1 MWLLLQDETLVP
13 MKTVYLIRHAK
24 SSWDD
29 LTLPDTERPL
39 NDRGLRD
46 APFMGMQLRA
56 KAARIDRL
64 ITSPAKRALV
74 TATYFAVALG
84 MPAEQIL
91 VEPSIYEAQPED
103 ILSIIRAL
111 SENYTT
117 VALFGH
123 NPTWTALTNMFGGLE
138 EPLDNVPTCGIIRI
152 DADIEHWFDFT
163 ESSGFITEFH
173 FPKQFFKWKK
183 HSSFFGVYCF

>member
-1 MWLLLQDETLVP
+1 

-29 LTLPDTERPL
+29 LRQPDIERPL
-39 NDRGLRD
+39 NERGLRD
-46 APFMGMQLRA
+46 APFMGMQLRS

-84 MPAEQIL
+84 LPAEQIL
-91 VEPSIYEAQPED
+91 VEPKIYEAQPED
-103 ILSIIRAL
+103 VLEIIRTF
-111 SENYTT
+111 SEKYNT

-152 DADIEHWFDFT
+152 DADIEHWFDFN
-163 ESSGFITEFH
+163 EASGFITEFH
-173 FPKQFFKWKK
+173 FPKQFFK
-183 HSSFFGVYCF
+183 

>member
-1 MWLLLQDETLVP
+1 

-29 LTLPDTERPL
+29 LTLPDKERPL
-39 NDRGLRD
+39 NERGLRD

-84 MPAEQIL
+84 LPAEQIL
-91 VEPSIYEAQPED
+91 IEPGIYESQPDDIID
-103 ILSIIRAL
+103 ILRTL
-111 SENYTT
+111 SDNYTT

-123 NPTWTALTNMFGGLE
+123 NPTLTALTNLFGGLE
-138 EPLDNVPTCGIIRI
+138 EKLDNLPTCGIIRI
-152 DADIEHWFDFT
+152 DADVNHWIDFK
-163 ESSGFITEFH
+163 EDMGFITEFH
-173 FPKQFFKWKK
+173 YPKQFFK
-183 HSSFFGVYCF
+183 